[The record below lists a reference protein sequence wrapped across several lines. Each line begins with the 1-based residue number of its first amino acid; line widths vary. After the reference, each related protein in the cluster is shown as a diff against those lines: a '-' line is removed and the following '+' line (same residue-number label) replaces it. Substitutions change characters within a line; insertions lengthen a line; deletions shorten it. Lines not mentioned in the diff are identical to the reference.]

1 MVRKLRKMLRK
12 IHKAQGGA
20 GGSGSE
26 SDGDA
31 KVSLKSLVRGA
42 LKVVQEMIL
51 GGFSSAPHSEEH
63 PQAHHRNPAK
73 LDKMMRKVQDQFGV
87 NSLDQLEVKLAHM
100 ARHLEHMK
108 DQAGVICAAPEYVED
123 ELIESVKQMEEYQ
136 GGMIYHS
143 PVRAFA
149 KLLHH
154 LSPTPHLLPSEEA
167 LEETMMWDEENVKSI
182 GESEEYTLIGVPGL
196 EQGGATGEV
205 VARSVY
211 HQVNTPDGKG
221 MDLRLVWRFVVEMK
235 ENWYEASVDVEDLRV
250 VGVVDWGEWRVAVRR
265 MMIAWV

>member
-1 MVRKLRKMLRK
+1 MTSKIKGNEKMVRKLRKMLRK
-12 IHKAQGGA
+12 IHKAEGGA

-26 SDGDA
+26 SDGDDHSA
-31 KVSLKSLVRGA
+31 SLKSLVRGA

-51 GGFSSAPHSEEH
+51 GGFSSAHHPEQQHHS
-63 PQAHHRNPAK
+63 NPAK
-73 LDKMMRKVQDQFGV
+73 LDKMMRKVQDRFGV

-108 DQAGVICAAPEYVED
+108 DQAGVICAAPEYIDDQMIHEVQQLED
-123 ELIESVKQMEEYQ
+123 YHGE
-136 GGMIYHS
+136 MIFHAPS
-143 PVRAFA
+143 KAFA

-167 LEETMMWDEENVKSI
+167 LEETISWVEEPFR
-182 GESEEYTLIGVPGL
+182 ESEEYTLTGVPGL

-205 VARSVY
+205 IARSAY

-221 MDLRLVWRFVVEMK
+221 MDLRKVWRFVVEMK
-235 ENWYEASVDVEDLRV
+235 ENWYEASVDVQDLRV
-250 VGVVDWGEWRVAVRR
+250 VGVVDWGEWRVASC
-265 MMIAWV
+265 W